1 MKIKYNGEIIVGFI
15 FALVASILYLKIPT
29 EIKTLEQTAINAQT
43 VPKIALGGLAIF
55 SFLLFL
61 QGLLLLPKKEV
72 VFGKDLYASKEF
84 KDTIR
89 SFIYIGILVVY
100 AILFKVVGF
109 IVSSIYLIFA
119 VLIYYG
125 AKKKSYYIIALI
137 ISALVYLVF
146 AKVLNISLP

>member
-15 FALVASILYLKIPT
+15 FTLVAAILLLKIPT
-29 EIKTLEQTAINAQT
+29 EIKTLETTAINAQT
-43 VPKIALGGLAIF
+43 VPKIALGGLGIF

-72 VFGKDLYASKEF
+72 VFGGDLYASKEF

>member
-15 FALVASILYLKIPT
+15 FTLVASILYLKIPT